1 MFALLFP
8 ALVSAGGDE
17 IPSIDAQMMPGGRG

>member
-1 MFALLFP
+1 MFAMLFP

-17 IPSIDAQMMPGGRG
+17 IPSIDEQMMPGARV